1 MTMGRAPGQ
10 GNLFHSTTKY
20 CEETLGPT
28 SIYRY
33 LHAHC
38 HRLFPDEMFV
48 DLFQDIGRES
58 VPPRILAVVMVL
70 QKLEGLSDREAV
82 ERFAYDVRWKYA
94 AGGLGFDHGGFVHT
108 VLVRMRAKLRNSE
121 RPHRLFDV
129 ALEAARA
136 AGLVGRKRVLDS
148 TPLYDA
154 VATQDT
160 VTMIRSAIRGLL
172 RVAGEP
178 LQGELRSVLRR
189 EDDYASAGK
198 PACDWSDERAREE
211 LIDALCRDAC
221 AVLAVM
227 DDRLVGGEVRQASEL
242 LATVVGQDIEA
253 TEDGRF
259 RIARRVA
266 KDRVISTVDAEARH
280 GHKTSARGFDGYKG
294 HISIDPDSEIVTA
307 TAVTP
312 ANAGDGSVAK
322 ELLAEALPA
331 STDTTVEAAAA
342 EATAAVC
349 EGTPA
354 AEEMCAEAN
363 DEPSVASAVSVPHQ
377 PALEVYGDSAYGA
390 GDVLAHLDDHD
401 VTAYVKVQPP
411 SAPAGK
417 FSKDSFHIDL
427 DNATVTCPQ
436 QHTVPIRAR
445 NDGSGSAH
453 FGTHCAQCPLRSQCT
468 ESRKGRS
475 VDIHPHESLLAQ
487 ARQQQRSNPAWR
499 ERYRATRPKVERK
512 LAHLMRRKHGGR
524 RARMRGQIRIA
535 WDFAL
540 LAASANLQRLAQL
553 FVPVPSPAPGAP

>member
-1 MTMGRAPGQ
+1 MTMGRAPEGD
-10 GNLFHSTTKY
+10 LFHSTARY

-38 HRLFPDEMFV
+38 HRLFPDAMFA

-108 VLVRMRAKLRNSE
+108 VLVRMRAKLRKSE
-121 RPHRLFDV
+121 QPNRIFDV
-129 ALEAARA
+129 TLEAARA

-172 RVAGEP
+172 RVADQP
-178 LQGELRSVLRR
+178 LQRELRAVLRR
-189 EDDYASAGK
+189 DDDYASAGK
-198 PACDWSDERAREE
+198 PACDWSDELAREE

-227 DDRLVGGEVRQASEL
+227 DGRLVGAEVRQASEL
-242 LATVVGQDIEA
+242 LATVVGQDIE
-253 TEDGRF
+253 TREDGRF

-266 KDRVISTVDAEARH
+266 KDRVISTVDPEARH

-294 HISIDPDSEIVTA
+294 HISIDPDSEIVAA

-322 ELLAEALPA
+322 ELLAEALPD
-331 STDTTVEAAAA
+331 STDTPVEVAADEAKGAA
-342 EATAAVC
+342 C
-349 EGTPA
+349 EGAT
-354 AEEMCAEAN
+354 EEAPVED
-363 DEPSVASAVSVPHQ
+363 DEQPTVTSAVSVPQ
-377 PALEVYGDSAYGA
+377 QLALEVYGDSAYGA
-390 GDVLAHLDDHD
+390 GDVLAHLDEHD
-401 VTAYVKVQPP
+401 VAAYVKVQPP

-427 DNATVTCPQ
+427 SNATVTCPQ
-436 QHTVPIRAR
+436 QHTVPIRVRQNGA
-445 NDGSGSAH
+445 GHAG
-453 FGTHCAQCPLRSQCT
+453 FGNRCAQCPLRSQCT
-468 ESRKGRS
+468 DSPRDAPSTSILTNRS
-475 VDIHPHESLLAQ
+475 SHGLA
-487 ARQQQRSNPAWR
+487 SN
-499 ERYRATRPKVERK
+499 
-512 LAHLMRRKHGGR
+512 
-524 RARMRGQIRIA
+524 
-535 WDFAL
+535 
-540 LAASANLQRLAQL
+540 N
-553 FVPVPSPAPGAP
+553 VPTSPGATAIAPHGPRSSVSSPT

>member
-1 MTMGRAPGQ
+1 MTMGRAPEQ
-10 GNLFHSTTKY
+10 GNLFHSTTKF

-28 SIYRY
+28 SLYRY

-38 HRLFPDEMFV
+38 HRLFPDEMFA

-94 AGGLGFDHGGFVHT
+94 AGGLSFDHEGFVHT

-121 RPHRLFDV
+121 RPHRIFDV

-160 VTMIRSAIRGLL
+160 VTMIRAAIRQLL
-172 RVAGEP
+172 RVADEP
-178 LQGELRSVLRR
+178 LQRELRAVLRR

-198 PACDWSDERAREE
+198 PACDWSDEQAREA
-211 LIDALCRDAC
+211 LIDALCRDAY
-221 AVLAVM
+221 AALAVM
-227 DDRLVGGEVRQASEL
+227 DDRLVADEVRQASEL
-242 LATVVGQDIEA
+242 LATVVGQDIET

-266 KDRVISTVDAEARH
+266 KDRVISTVDPEARH

-307 TAVTP
+307 TTVTP
-312 ANAGDGSVAK
+312 ANVGDGSVAK
-322 ELLAEALPA
+322 ELLAEALP
-331 STDTTVEAAAA
+331 DKPRETTVDEAADALEDAAAA
-342 EATAAVC
+342 EEV
-349 EGTPA
+349 PA
-354 AEEMCAEAN
+354 EDT
-363 DEPSVASAVSVPHQ
+363 DEPSVASAVAAPHE

-390 GDVLAHLDDHD
+390 GDVLAHLDEHA

-417 FSKDSFHIDL
+417 FSKDSFRIDL
-427 DNATVTCPQ
+427 GNATVTCPQ
-436 QHTVPIRAR
+436 QHTVPIRVR
-445 NDGSGSAH
+445 NDGSGNAR
-453 FGTHCAQCPLRSQCT
+453 FGPLCGQCPLRSQCT
-468 ESRKGRS
+468 ESREGRI
-475 VDIHPHESLLAQ
+475 VNIHPHESLLAR

-524 RARMRGQIRIA
+524 RARMRGRIRVA

-553 FVPVPSPAPGAP
+553 FVPVPSPAPGTP

>member
-1 MTMGRAPGQ
+1 MTMGRAPEQ
-10 GNLFHSTTKY
+10 GNLFHSTTRY

-38 HRLFPDEMFV
+38 HRLFPDEMFA

-94 AGGLGFDHGGFVHT
+94 AGGLSFDHEGFVHT

-121 RPHRLFDV
+121 RPHRIFDV

-172 RVAGEP
+172 RVADEP
-178 LQGELRSVLRR
+178 LQRELRAMLRR

-198 PACDWSDERAREE
+198 PACDWGDEQAREA
-211 LIDALCRDAC
+211 LVDALCRDAY
-221 AVLAVM
+221 AALAVM
-227 DDRLVGGEVRQASEL
+227 DDRLVADEVRQASEL
-242 LATVVGQDIEA
+242 LATVVGQDIET

-266 KDRVISTVDAEARH
+266 KDRVISTVDPEARH

-307 TAVTP
+307 TTVTP
-312 ANAGDGSVAK
+312 ANVGDGSVAK
-322 ELLAEALPA
+322 ELLAEALPDTP
-331 STDTTVEAAAA
+331 SETTVDEAPDVIEDA
-342 EATAAVC
+342 
-349 EGTPA
+349 PA
-354 AEEMCAEAN
+354 AEEVHAEDA
-363 DEPSVASAVSVPHQ
+363 DEPSVASAVAAPRE

-390 GDVLAHLDDHD
+390 GNVLAHLDEHA

-417 FSKDSFHIDL
+417 FSKDSFRIDL
-427 DNATVTCPQ
+427 GNATVTCPQ
-436 QHTVPIRAR
+436 QHTVPIRVR
-445 NDGSGSAH
+445 TDGSGNAR
-453 FGTHCAQCPLRSQCT
+453 FGTLCGQCPLRSQCT
-468 ESRKGRS
+468 ESREGRIIN
-475 VDIHPHESLLAQ
+475 IHPHESLLAR

-524 RARMRGQIRIA
+524 RARMRGRICVA

-553 FVPVPSPAPGAP
+553 FVPVPSPAPGAL